1 MRQHIDSAQ
10 GRCQR
15 TGAEHPRGRRWSRAW
30 TQPSTV
36 LLPLLILAGC
46 DLSVTNPGP
55 VDDKFLNDDQ
65 SHTALVNGAQR
76 ALSFGLNRVN
86 FYGLVVA
93 HEMIA
98 SGGSANRGHSS
109 AVGERGV
116 LDFEEPNVNA
126 KWAAAHRGRW
136 LAEEAV
142 RRMEDN
148 LDSTRFNSSPLVARA
163 LVYAGFAN
171 RILGE
176 NMCFA
181 VIDGGPAE
189 PHTLHFQR
197 AEEQFT
203 RAIQVA
209 AAAGRGDLQT
219 AARAGRAQVRGH
231 LGKWSEAL
239 SDAEAVPTSFV
250 FVAQNHNT
258 SQDENN
264 KIVDANLASPWRSLS
279 VHSTW
284 FETYYRETGDPRT
297 PFSSDSR
304 FPLGDGR
311 PVPWLFETKY
321 RRDRTAPINLATG
334 REMRLLQAE
343 GALRAGNWEGA
354 LQIINTQRTVLLS
367 DHTREPLSP
376 RTASNIT
383 EAWTWLKLERYVE
396 LWLEGRML
404 GYQRAWIAEST
415 PGPLPARFNM
425 TGRSLCY
432 PITISE
438 RRSNP
443 NIPLAP

>member
-1 MRQHIDSAQ
+1 MRPMIDSAT
-10 GRCQR
+10 GRCR
-15 TGAEHPRGRRWSRAW
+15 EAGAENLRGLRSSPVWARLTA
-30 TQPSTV
+30 V
-36 LLPLLILAGC
+36 LLPFVILAGC
-46 DLSVTNPGP
+46 DLSVVNPGP
-55 VDDKFLNDDQ
+55 VDDQFLNDDQ
-65 SHTALVNGAQR
+65 AHTALVNGAQR

-86 FYGLVVA
+86 FYGLVVS

-116 LDFEEPNVNA
+116 LDYEEPNVNA

-142 RRMEDN
+142 RRMQDN
-148 LDSTRFNSSPLVARA
+148 LEDARFNSSPLVARA

-176 NMCFA
+176 NMCSA

-189 PHTLHFQR
+189 PHTVHFQR
-197 AEEQFT
+197 AEEHFT
-203 RAIQVA
+203 RAIQIA
-209 AAAGRGDLQT
+209 GAAGRQDLQT

-239 SDAEAVPTSFV
+239 SDAGPVPTSFV

-264 KIVDANLASPWRSLS
+264 KVVDANLASPWRSLS

-284 FETYYRETGDPRT
+284 FETYYQETGDPRT
-297 PFSSDSR
+297 PFSSDAR

-311 PVPWLFETKY
+311 PVPWLFETKF
-321 RRDRTAPINLATG
+321 RRDRTAPINLASG

-343 GALRAGNWEGA
+343 GALRAGDWQGA
-354 LQIINTQRTVLLS
+354 LQTINSVRTVLLS
-367 DHTREPLSP
+367 DQTRQPLSP
-376 RTASNIT
+376 RTASNLA

-404 GYQRAWIAEST
+404 GYQRAWIAEGT
-415 PGPLPARFNM
+415 PGPLPARFAM
-425 TGRSLCY
+425 TNRSLCY
-432 PITISE
+432 PISINE